1 MRRFEKIKRIVASVL
16 TVAALCLSLCACAT
30 NPPEYA
36 EIEDRFKE
44 LVLASGEI
52 NEIFFGEGLETF
64 PRVTDPY
71 STLKV
76 KVEENVDENGETV
89 KTYHYY
95 YYITDETY
103 GQVVAYRNSPIVPFV
118 YLEVR
123 DEPYS
128 DREAFYESAER
139 DVYAYEIE
147 GYTEPEVELYYSS
160 DDPENYDYVRYDE
173 KYDSVAEIKKAAEKI
188 YSKSYL
194 DSIYTTMFLGGTGD
208 GDANEFTAR
217 YIEYADEDG
226 NVSLMKSNE
235 YKPLITET
243 RVFDFDTA
251 QMIKPSNGEFV
262 TISIE
267 SYLPSAPQNRLTV
280 KLTMIL
286 EDGVWMLDSATY

>member
-1 MRRFEKIKRIVASVL
+1 MRRFEKIKRIVALVL
-16 TVAALCLSLCACAT
+16 TAAALCLSLCACAT
-30 NPPEYA
+30 KPPEYA
-36 EIEDRFKE
+36 EIEERFKE

-64 PRVTDPY
+64 PRVVDPY

-76 KVEENVDENGETV
+76 KIEEKVDESGETV

-103 GQVVAYRNSPIVPFV
+103 GQVVAYRNSAIVPFT

-123 DEPYS
+123 DEPYA

-147 GYTEPEVELYYSS
+147 GYTEPEVELYYSDS
-160 DDPENYDYVRYDE
+160 DPENYDYVRYDE
-173 KYDSVAEIKKAAEKI
+173 KYDSVTEIKKAAEMV

-194 DSIYTTMFLGGTGD
+194 DAIYTTMFVGGTGD
-208 GDANEFTAR
+208 TDTTQFTAR

-235 YKPLITET
+235 YEPLITET

-251 QMIKPSNGEFV
+251 EMIKPSNGKFV

-267 SYLPSAPQNRLTV
+267 SYLPSAPENRLTV

-286 EDGVWMLDSATY
+286 ENGVWMLDSATY